1 MARSTL
7 RAALVLCAGAAWM
20 SCSSSSTAPKKAS
33 FAGVWHVSTGALTRG
48 TLSPTSFDVTVTAS
62 ADTFIVSMPT
72 LTWSVGPVVFDG
84 QMWFNASTD
93 SAHFGILKGSVA
105 QSCGFVYVNGTVNAA
120 RDSLSGV
127 AVEVGD
133 SLDIPSNTCE
143 PQATGAGTA
152 NK

>member
-20 SCSSSSTAPKKAS
+20 SCSSSTAPKKPTV
-33 FAGVWHVSTGALTRG
+33 AGVWHVSAGALTRG
-48 TLSPTSFDVTVTAS
+48 TLTPSSFDVTVTAS
-62 ADTFIVSMPT
+62 ADTFLVSIPT
-72 LTWSVGPVVFDG
+72 LTWSVGPLTLDG
-84 QMWFNASTD
+84 TAGLVYSGSDST
-93 SAHFGILKGSVA
+93 HWGVYKGSSS
-105 QSCGFVYVNGTVNAA
+105 QQCGFAAVLGVLNAA
-120 RDSLSGV
+120 RDSMSSV

-133 SLDIPSNTCE
+133 SLDIPTQNCF